1 MRVTKSASFSLLYS
15 SRVGLGVRGSRLP
28 NHKPLLEYNR
38 KRMPALKS
46 NRPINLPLSQV
57 ISVNRS
63 PIAIASILHRI
74 SGIILFLLIPVMLWL
89 LQNSLASPES
99 FETVFDNVLVRFL
112 AWIFV
117 AAIAYHFVMGMKHL
131 FADMGTNEEFKSA
144 STASI
149 ISFVIA
155 AILIAASFVWVMF

>member
-1 MRVTKSASFSLLYS
+1 M
-15 SRVGLGVRGSRLP
+15 
-28 NHKPLLEYNR
+28 
-38 KRMPALKS
+38 KS

-74 SGIILFLLIPVMLWL
+74 SGIVLFLLIPVMLWL

-99 FETVFDNVLVRFL
+99 FETVFDNVFIRFL

-117 AAIAYHFVMGMKHL
+117 AAIAYHFVMGVKHL
-131 FADMGTNEEFKSA
+131 CADNVQNEELQSA
-144 STASI
+144 RMASVV
-149 ISFVIA
+149 SLVIA
-155 AILIAASFVWVMF
+155 AILIVASFVWVMF

>member
-1 MRVTKSASFSLLYS
+1 
-15 SRVGLGVRGSRLP
+15 
-28 NHKPLLEYNR
+28 
-38 KRMPALKS
+38 MPAVKR

-74 SGIILFLLIPVMLWL
+74 SGIVLFLLIPAMLWL

-99 FETVFDNVLVRFL
+99 FETVFDNVFIRFL

-117 AAIAYHFVMGMKHL
+117 AAIAYHFVMGVKHL
-131 FADMGTNEEFKSA
+131 FADNGQNEELQSA
-144 STASI
+144 RMASVV
-149 ISFVIA
+149 SLVIA
-155 AILIAASFVWVMF
+155 AILIVASFVWVMF

>member
-1 MRVTKSASFSLLYS
+1 M
-15 SRVGLGVRGSRLP
+15 
-28 NHKPLLEYNR
+28 
-38 KRMPALKS
+38 KS

-74 SGIILFLLIPVMLWL
+74 SGIVLFLLIPVMLWL

-99 FETVFDNVLVRFL
+99 FETVFDNVFIRFL

-117 AAIAYHFVMGMKHL
+117 AAIAYHFVMGVKHL
-131 FADMGTNEEFKSA
+131 FADNGQNEELQSA
-144 STASI
+144 RMASVV
-149 ISFVIA
+149 SLVIA
-155 AILIAASFVWVMF
+155 AILIVASFVWVMF

>member
-1 MRVTKSASFSLLYS
+1 M
-15 SRVGLGVRGSRLP
+15 
-28 NHKPLLEYNR
+28 
-38 KRMPALKS
+38 KS

-74 SGIILFLLIPVMLWL
+74 SGIVLFLLIPAMLWL

-99 FETVFDNVLVRFL
+99 FETVFDNVFIRFL

-117 AAIAYHFVMGMKHL
+117 AAIAYHFVMGVKHL
-131 FADMGTNEEFKSA
+131 FADNGQNEELQSA
-144 STASI
+144 RMASVV
-149 ISFVIA
+149 SLVIA
-155 AILIAASFVWVMF
+155 AILIVASFVWVMF

>member
-1 MRVTKSASFSLLYS
+1 M
-15 SRVGLGVRGSRLP
+15 
-28 NHKPLLEYNR
+28 
-38 KRMPALKS
+38 KS
-46 NRPINLPLSQV
+46 NRPIDLPLSQV

-117 AAIAYHFVMGMKHL
+117 AAIAYHFVMGIKHL
-131 FADMGTNEEFKSA
+131 FADMGMNEELKSGR
-144 STASI
+144 TASVV
-149 ISFVIA
+149 SFVIA
-155 AILIAASFVWVMF
+155 AILVVASFVWVMF

>member
-1 MRVTKSASFSLLYS
+1 M
-15 SRVGLGVRGSRLP
+15 
-28 NHKPLLEYNR
+28 
-38 KRMPALKS
+38 KS

-74 SGIILFLLIPVMLWL
+74 SGIVLFLLLPVMLWL

-99 FETVFDNVLVRFL
+99 FETVFDNVFIRFL

-117 AAIAYHFVMGMKHL
+117 AAIAYHFVMGVKHL
-131 FADMGTNEEFKSA
+131 FADNGQNEELQSA
-144 STASI
+144 RMASVV
-149 ISFVIA
+149 SLVIA
-155 AILIAASFVWVMF
+155 AILIVASFVWVMF

>member
-1 MRVTKSASFSLLYS
+1 M
-15 SRVGLGVRGSRLP
+15 
-28 NHKPLLEYNR
+28 
-38 KRMPALKS
+38 KS

-74 SGIILFLLIPVMLWL
+74 SGIVLFLFIPVMLWL

-99 FETVFDNVLVRFL
+99 FETVFDNVFIRFL

-117 AAIAYHFVMGMKHL
+117 AAIAYHFVMGVKHL
-131 FADMGTNEEFKSA
+131 FADNGQNEELQSA
-144 STASI
+144 RMASVV
-149 ISFVIA
+149 SLVIA
-155 AILIAASFVWVMF
+155 AILIVASFVWVMF

>member
-1 MRVTKSASFSLLYS
+1 M
-15 SRVGLGVRGSRLP
+15 
-28 NHKPLLEYNR
+28 
-38 KRMPALKS
+38 KS

-74 SGIILFLLIPVMLWL
+74 SGIVLFLLIPVMLWL

-99 FETVFDNVLVRFL
+99 FETVFDNVFIRFL

-117 AAIAYHFVMGMKHL
+117 AAIAYHFVMGVKHL
-131 FADMGTNEEFKSA
+131 FADNGQNEELQSA
-144 STASI
+144 RMASVV
-149 ISFVIA
+149 SLVIA